1 MTMQTTQGA
10 RGTRADATMGAET
23 DVDVGGEMSIKHAPD
38 GSLVI
43 THKPE
48 GATAGAEMGA
58 EPITAASVKT
68 DATTVAATATG
79 AAIGAVAG
87 GPPGALLGL
96 GIGAAVDWYR
106 HRQKKAKA
114 AAAIAKARAA
124 VAAANNPLAGLN
136 LVNLKPITMKAIT
149 KAAPPAFP
157 KLKLIKMAVSAK
169 TATDPA
175 TTNPDPNTVAAKTA
189 ADALYAY
196 FQQYPFDR
204 MLGDVFWK
212 AAKTGVLTK
221 AFQTA
226 YNDDKATNEATGPLN
241 VSGLY
246 DSKTAG
252 ALTFYTHNPIDPDP
266 NAG

>member
-1 MTMQTTQGA
+1 MHG
-10 RGTRADATMGAET
+10 ET
-23 DVDVGGEMSIKHAPD
+23 DIDVGGEMSIKHAPD

-48 GATAGAEMGA
+48 GTAPTMGA
-58 EPITAASVKT
+58 EPIMVQTKT
-68 DATTVAATATG
+68 DVTTAAATATG
-79 AAIGAVAG
+79 TVVGALAG
-87 GPPGALLGL
+87 GPPGALLGA
-96 GIGAAVDWYR
+96 GIGAAIDWYR
-106 HRQKKAKA
+106 HKQKATKA
-114 AAAIAKARAA
+114 AAALAKARAA
-124 VAAANNPLAGLN
+124 VATANNPLAGLAN
-136 LVNLKPITMKAIT
+136 VKLLPITMKAIT
-149 KAAPPAFP
+149 KTAPPAFP
-157 KLKLIKMAVSAK
+157 KLKLIKMAVTAK
-169 TATDPA
+169 TATEPT
-175 TTNPDPNTVAAKTA
+175 TTNPDPNTVAAKNA

-226 YNDDKATNEATGPLN
+226 FNADSATNESIGQLN

-246 DSKTAG
+246 DTKTAS